1 MKRTHAKYI
10 PIMTTLGSALWLM
23 SGQVLATGFAVS
35 EQSVSAQGTA
45 FAGAAVLSENASN
58 QWYNPATLAGLK
70 QSELTAAIQY
80 LTVDTSFETEGPSG
94 PGDFEDLDPVLGSG
108 FLAVPISDTMTFGL
122 GVTAPFGTKIDY
134 EDNWGNVAAD
144 PLAPLSPTTGDRYAT
159 MSDLKTYNINPAL
172 GIRLTDNFNVGV
184 GVSYQKIEADLESSF
199 TRLEGDDDAFGWN
212 IGVTF
217 DADENNHFG
226 LAYRS
231 SVEYDI
237 DGDITFSALPL
248 VAQGIPPVVASS
260 LAGKYDGSTSVDLPA
275 SLQFSYAG
283 DLSQRTQLLF
293 GVEWMEW
300 SDLDELVIEHDGA
313 PIPSPVV
320 QEFAWGNTT
329 RYSVGVRH
337 ALASDT
343 VLRFGVY
350 QEDSTQSSENR
361 SPTSPD
367 SDKTGVSI
375 GAGFKP
381 AANMDI
387 DLVYTHIFVDDADTN
402 LVERGQLKGQ
412 FELDADVIG
421 AQMSYR
427 F

>member
-1 MKRTHAKYI
+1 MKRTHAKKL
-10 PIMTTLGSALWLM
+10 LGAAVCLA

-45 FAGAAVLSENASN
+45 FAGAAALSENASN
-58 QWYNPATLAGLK
+58 QWYNPATLAGMK
-70 QSELTAAIQY
+70 KTDLTAAVQY
-80 LTVDTSFETEGPSG
+80 LMVDTSFKTQGASG
-94 PGDFEDLDPVLGSG
+94 PGDFEDLDPVVGSA
-108 FLAVPISDTMTFGL
+108 FLALPLSDTMTFGL
-122 GVTAPFGTKIDY
+122 GISAPFGTKIEY

-172 GIRLTDNFNVGV
+172 GIQITDSLNVGV
-184 GVSYQKIEADLESSF
+184 GLSYQRLEADIESSF
-199 TRLEGDDDAFGWN
+199 TRLEGDDDSYGWN
-212 IGVTF
+212 IGLTF
-217 DADENNHFG
+217 DADDNNHFG

-231 SVEYDI
+231 AVEYDI
-237 DGDITFSALPL
+237 DGDITFSPLPL
-248 VAQGIPPVVASS
+248 VAQGLPLPTATA
-260 LAGKYDGSTSVDLPA
+260 LAGKYSGKTSIDLPA
-275 SLQFSYAG
+275 SAQFSYVG
-283 DLSQRTQLLF
+283 DLSDSTQLLF

-300 SDLDELVIEHDGA
+300 SDLDKLVIEHEGA

-320 QEFAWGNTT
+320 QEFGWGNTT
-329 RYSVGVRH
+329 RYSAGVRH
-337 ALASDT
+337 TLASDT

-381 AANMDI
+381 AENMDI
-387 DLVYTHIFVDDADTN
+387 DLVYTHIFVDDAETN
-402 LVERGQLKGQ
+402 LVERGQLTGD
-412 FELDADVIG
+412 FELEADVIG

>member
-1 MKRTHAKYI
+1 MKKISLQLTGIVLASI
-10 PIMTTLGSALWLM
+10 
-23 SGQVLATGFAVS
+23 SGHVMATGFAVS

-45 FAGAAVLSENASN
+45 FAGAAALSENASN
-58 QWYNPATLAGLK
+58 QWYNPATLTGLK
-70 QSELTAAIQY
+70 TSELTAAVQY
-80 LTVDTSFETEGPSG
+80 LTVDTSFKTLGPAG
-94 PGDFEDLDPVLGSG
+94 PGDFEDLDPLLGSA
-108 FLAVPISDTMTFGL
+108 FLALPLSDTLTLGFGI
-122 GVTAPFGTKIDY
+122 TAPFGTKIEY

-159 MSDLKTYNINPAL
+159 MSDLKTYNLNPAL
-172 GIRLTDNFNVGV
+172 GIKLTDSVSVGV

-212 IGVTF
+212 IGMMF
-217 DADENNHFG
+217 DADDNNHFG

-231 SVEYDI
+231 SIQYDI

-260 LAGKYDGSTSVDLPA
+260 LAGEYRGSTSVDLPA

-283 DLSQRTQLLF
+283 DLSEATQLLF
-293 GVEWMEW
+293 GIEWMEW
-300 SDLDELVIEHDGA
+300 SELDELVIEHDGA

-320 QEFAWGNTT
+320 QEFGWSNTT

-343 VLRFGVY
+343 VLRVGVY
-350 QEDSTQSSENR
+350 QEDSTQNTENR

-375 GAGFKP
+375 GAGFNP
-381 AANMDI
+381 AANMNI

-412 FELDADVIG
+412 FELDADVFG

>member
-1 MKRTHAKYI
+1 MKRTHAKI
-10 PIMTTLGSALWLM
+10 NPIKTILGSAACLL

-58 QWYNPATLAGLK
+58 QWYNPATLAGMK
-70 QSELTAAIQY
+70 KTELTAAVQY
-80 LTVDTSFETEGPSG
+80 LMVDTSFKTDGASG
-94 PGDFEDLDPVLGSG
+94 PGDFEDLDPVLGSA
-108 FLAVPISDTMTFGL
+108 FLAIPISDTMTFGL
-122 GVTAPFGTKIDY
+122 GINAPFGTKIEY

-144 PLAPLSPTTGDRYAT
+144 PLAALSPTTGDRYAT

-172 GIRLTDNFNVGV
+172 GIQLTDNLNVGV
-184 GVSYQKIEADLESSF
+184 GVSYQRIEADLESSF

-212 IGVTF
+212 IGLTF
-217 DADENNHFG
+217 DADDNNHFG

-231 SVEYDI
+231 AVEYDI

-248 VAQGIPPVVASS
+248 VAQGIPPAIASTLVGQYS
-260 LAGKYDGSTSVDLPA
+260 GSTSVDLPA

-283 DLSQRTQLLF
+283 DLSDRTQLLF

-320 QEFAWGNTT
+320 QEFGWSNTT
-329 RYSVGVRH
+329 RYSAGVRH
-337 ALASDT
+337 SLASDT

-350 QEDSTQSSENR
+350 KEDSTQNSDNR

-402 LVERGQLKGQ
+402 LTERGQLKGEY
-412 FELDADVIG
+412 ELDADVIG
-421 AQMSYR
+421 AQISYR

>member
-1 MKRTHAKYI
+1 MKRTHAKVLVA
-10 PIMTTLGSALWLM
+10 TVASLFSA
-23 SGQVLATGFAVS
+23 QVLATGFAVS

-70 QSELTAAIQY
+70 QSELTAAVQY
-80 LTVDTSFETEGPSG
+80 LTVDTSFKTQGPSG
-94 PGDFEDLDPVLGSG
+94 PGDFEDLDPVLGSA
-108 FLAVPISDTMTFGL
+108 FLALPVSDTMTFGL
-122 GVTAPFGTKIDY
+122 GITAPFGTKIEY

-144 PLAPLSPTTGDRYAT
+144 PLAPFSPTTGDRYAT
-159 MSDLKTYNINPAL
+159 MSDLKAYNINPAL
-172 GIRLTDNFNVGV
+172 GIKVTDNLNVGV
-184 GVSYQKIEADLESSF
+184 GLNYQKIEADLESSF
-199 TRLEGDDDAFGWN
+199 TRLEGDDDSFGWN
-212 IGVTF
+212 IGLTF
-217 DADENNHFG
+217 DADDNNHFG

-231 SVEYDI
+231 KVEYDI
-237 DGDITFSALPL
+237 DGDITFSPLPL
-248 VAQGIPPVVASS
+248 IAQGIPPAVAAA
-260 LAGKYDGSTSVDLPA
+260 LAGTYSGKTSVDLPA

-283 DLSQRTQLLF
+283 DLSERTQLLF

-300 SDLDELVIEHDGA
+300 SNLDELVIEHTGA

-320 QEFAWGNTT
+320 QEFGWGNTT
-329 RYSVGVRH
+329 RYSLGVRH
-337 ALASDT
+337 ALASET

-367 SDKTGVSI
+367 SAKTGVSI

-381 AANMDI
+381 ADNMDI

-402 LVERGQLKGQ
+402 LVERGQLLGE

>member
-1 MKRTHAKYI
+1 MKKISLQLTGIVLASI
-10 PIMTTLGSALWLM
+10 
-23 SGQVLATGFAVS
+23 SGHVMATGFAVS

-45 FAGAAVLSENASN
+45 FAGAAALSENASN
-58 QWYNPATLAGLK
+58 QWYNPATLTGLK
-70 QSELTAAIQY
+70 TSELTAAVQY
-80 LTVDTSFETEGPSG
+80 LTVDTSFKTLGPAG
-94 PGDFEDLDPVLGSG
+94 PGDFEDLDPLLGSA
-108 FLAVPISDTMTFGL
+108 FLALPLSDTLTLGFGI
-122 GVTAPFGTKIDY
+122 TAPFGTKIEY

-159 MSDLKTYNINPAL
+159 MSDLKTYNLNPAL
-172 GIRLTDNFNVGV
+172 GIKLTDSVSVGV

-212 IGVTF
+212 IGVMF
-217 DADENNHFG
+217 DADDNNHFG

-231 SVEYDI
+231 SIQYDI

-260 LAGKYDGSTSVDLPA
+260 LAGEYRGSTSVDLPA

-283 DLSQRTQLLF
+283 DLSEATQLLF
-293 GVEWMEW
+293 GIEWMEW
-300 SDLDELVIEHDGA
+300 SELDELVIEHDGA

-320 QEFAWGNTT
+320 QEFGWSNTT

-343 VLRFGVY
+343 VLRVGVY
-350 QEDSTQSSENR
+350 QEDSTQNTENR

-375 GAGFKP
+375 GAGFNP
-381 AANMDI
+381 AANMNI

-412 FELDADVIG
+412 FELDADVFG